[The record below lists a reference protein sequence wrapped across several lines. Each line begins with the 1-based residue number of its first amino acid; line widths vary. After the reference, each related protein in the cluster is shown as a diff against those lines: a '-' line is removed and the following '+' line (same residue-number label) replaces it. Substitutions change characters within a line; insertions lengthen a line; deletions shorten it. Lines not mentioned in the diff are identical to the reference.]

1 MNEAIELVDDIFF
14 LVDRARSESLLV
26 DGRTEDDDACISA
39 IDRYLDTVQSDLLEL
54 KQKLA
59 RARKRGIA

>member
-14 LVDRARSESLLV
+14 LVDRARSENLLV
-26 DGRTEDDDACISA
+26 DGRTEDDDACISTV
-39 IDRYLDTVQSDLLEL
+39 DWFLNTVQSDLLEL